1 MNLTGKQIIG
11 NDLAGGGTSSF
22 QAINPKSGEKLAT
35 AFFEATATELEHAA
49 VKAKHAFQIYRGKSG
64 EERAVFLETI
74 AAEIEQLGSGL
85 IERCISESGLPVGR
99 IEGERGRTTGQ
110 LLLFAQFL
118 REGSWVQ
125 ATIDTALPDR
135 KPLPKPDIRSM
146 QKALGPVL
154 VFGASN
160 FPLAFSVAGG
170 DTVSALAAGCPVIV
184 KAHPAHPGTCE
195 LIGTAIIN
203 AAKKT
208 NMPDGVFSMVHG
220 GIEIGTSLVMR
231 PEIKAI
237 GFTGSYTGGK
247 AIFDAAAG
255 RPEPIPVYAEM
266 GSINPVFVLPGSI
279 KETADG
285 IALGFSNSVNLG
297 VGQFCT
303 NPGMLLFQR
312 SAESNSFLNQIAIE
326 FATSA
331 GGTML
336 TPGIQSAYTKNTTN
350 TKSLEGVS
358 LLAQGKSSEDFTGV
372 TPALFYTKVEHLH
385 KYESLSEENFG
396 PSSVI
401 VQAEEKEDLLKIASK
416 LSGHLTATVFGT
428 PEDLEEY
435 KELIDILEQKAG
447 RLIINTFPTGVEVTH
462 AMVHGGPFP
471 ATTNSASTSVGTNA
485 IYRFTRPIAYQGFSE
500 ALLPA
505 ELKDSNPLNIT
516 RKVNGKYLCNTS
528 V

>member
-11 NDLAGGGTSSF
+11 NDLAGGGTNSF
-22 QAINPKSGEKLAT
+22 QAINPKNGEKLAT
-35 AFFEATATELEHAA
+35 AFLEATATEVEAAA
-49 VKAKHAFQIYRGKSG
+49 VKASQAFQLYRVKSG
-64 EERAVFLETI
+64 EERALFLETI
-74 AAEIEQLGSGL
+74 ASEIEALGPEL
-85 IERCISESGLPVGR
+85 IERCVSESGLPVGR
-99 IEGERGRTTGQ
+99 IEGERGRTMGQ

-125 ATIDTALPDR
+125 ATIDTAMPDR

-195 LIGTAIIN
+195 LIATAIIS

-208 NMPDGVFSMVHG
+208 NMPDGVFSMLHG
-220 GIEIGTSLVMR
+220 GIAIGTSLVMR

-247 AIFDAAAG
+247 AIFDAAAS
-255 RPEPIPVYAEM
+255 RAEPIPVYAEM
-266 GSINPVFVLPGSI
+266 GSVNPVFVLPGAI
-279 KETADG
+279 KDTADS
-285 IALGFSNSVNLG
+285 IAQGFSNSVNLG

-303 NPGMLLFQR
+303 NPGMLLLQR
-312 SAESNSFLNQIAIE
+312 SAESNSFLNQVAIE
-326 FATSA
+326 FAASS

-336 TPGIQSAYTKNTTN
+336 TPGIQSAYTKRTAQ
-350 TKSLEGVS
+350 TKSLNGVK
-358 LLAQGKSSEDFTGV
+358 LLAEGKTSEDFTGV
-372 TPALFYTKVEHLH
+372 TPALFYTNVQNLQQH
-385 KYESLSEENFG
+385 ESLAEENFG
-396 PSSVI
+396 PSSII
-401 VQAEEKEDLLKIASK
+401 VQAEEKEDLLKIASE

-428 PEDLEEY
+428 PEDLETY
-435 KELIDILEQKAG
+435 KELLYILEQKAG

-471 ATTNSASTSVGTNA
+471 ATTNASSTSVGTNA
-485 IYRFTRPIAYQGFSE
+485 IYRFTRPVAYQGFSE

-516 RKVNGKYLCNTS
+516 RKINGKWKGF
-528 V
+528 

>member
-11 NDLAGGGTSSF
+11 NEWTGDGINSF
-22 QAINPKSGEKLAT
+22 QAINPKNGELLAT
-35 AFFEATATELEHAA
+35 AFFEATATEVEAAA
-49 VKAKHAFQIYRGKSG
+49 VKAAQAFQSYRAKTG
-64 EERAVFLETI
+64 EERAVFLEAI
-74 AAEIEQLGSGL
+74 AAEIEQLGEDL
-85 IERCISESGLPVGR
+85 VMRCVSESGLPVGR

-125 ATIDTALPDR
+125 ATIDTAMPDR

-195 LIGTAIIN
+195 LIATAIVN

-208 NMPDGVFSMVHG
+208 NMPDGVFSLLHG
-220 GIEIGTSLVMR
+220 GIEMGTSLVMR

-237 GFTGSYTGGK
+237 GFTGSYRGGK
-247 AIFDAAAG
+247 AIFDAAAS

-266 GSINPVFVLPGSI
+266 GSVNPVFVLPGII
-279 KETADG
+279 KETADS
-285 IALGFSNSVNLG
+285 IAQGFSNSVNLG

-303 NPGMLLFQR
+303 NPGMLLLQR
-312 SAESNSFLNQIAIE
+312 SAESNSFLNQVAVE
-326 FATSA
+326 FAASA

-336 TPGIQSAYTKNTTN
+336 TPGIQDAYIKGSKHI
-350 TKSLEGVS
+350 KSLEGVTI
-358 LLAQGKSSEDFTGV
+358 LAEGKPSADFTGV
-372 TPALFYTKVEHLH
+372 TPALFYTNALQLD

-401 VQAEEKEDLLKIASK
+401 VQAEEKEELLKIAAR

-428 PEDLEEY
+428 PEDLEEN
-435 KELIDILEQKAG
+435 KELLDMLEQKVG
-447 RLIINTFPTGVEVTH
+447 RLIINAFPTGVEVTH

-471 ATTNSASTSVGTNA
+471 ATTNSSSTSVGTNA
-485 IYRFTRPIAYQGFSE
+485 IYRFTRPVAYQGFPE
-500 ALLPA
+500 TLLPA

-516 RKVNGKYLCNTS
+516 RKINGKWKGF
-528 V
+528 